1 MVAIPKII
9 RVISC
14 GFLLCLGLS
23 SNAVSAVDGMK
34 AGYAGERIGGQSGRG
49 YEQVS
54 QEHRTVVPH
63 AGERI
68 GGQSGRGYEQ
78 VNQEHRA
85 VVPHAGER
93 IGGQSGRGYEQP
105 NQEHKAVH
113 PHAERIGGQAYLSDM
128 ERMGK

>member
-9 RVISC
+9 SVISC

-54 QEHRTVVPH
+54 QEH
-63 AGERI
+63 
-68 GGQSGRGYEQ
+68 
-78 VNQEHRA
+78 
-85 VVPHAGER
+85 
-93 IGGQSGRGYEQP
+93 
-105 NQEHKAVH
+105 KAAP
-113 PHAERIGGQAYLSDM
+113 PHAERIGGQAGLSDM
-128 ERMGK
+128 EGMGK

>member
-9 RVISC
+9 SVISC

-34 AGYAGERIGGQSGRG
+34 AGYAGERIGGQSGLG

-54 QEHRTVVPH
+54 QEHKAAPPH

-78 VNQEHRA
+78 V
-85 VVPHAGER
+85 
-93 IGGQSGRGYEQP
+93 S
-105 NQEHKAVH
+105 QEHKAAP
-113 PHAERIGGQAYLSDM
+113 PHAERIGGQAGLSDM
-128 ERMGK
+128 EGMGK